1 MPAIRPMFRAV
12 DCDLVRLAD
21 VTAVDLAAVVAAHVT
36 AGRFAIGGYGE
47 TRRIYGAPGYPPS
60 LHLGLDVW
68 GRACD
73 TVIAPVDGGVV
84 DLVDHAGAGDFGPT
98 LTIRAAADGVLLR
111 IAHLS
116 RESLATLHV
125 GEPVEAG
132 EVIGRMGSPVV
143 NGGWPPHVH
152 VQVITALDDPGV
164 VPTGIE
170 GGGWLRRCPDPARW
184 VLG

>member
-1 MPAIRPMFRAV
+1 MFRAV

-21 VTAVDLAAVVAAHVT
+21 VAATDLAVVVAAHVS

-68 GRACD
+68 GRAGD
-73 TVIAPVDGGVV
+73 AVIAPVDGEVV
-84 DLVDHAGAGDFGPT
+84 SVVDHAGDGDFGPT
-98 LTIRAAADGVLLR
+98 ITIRSAADGVLLR

-116 RESLATLHV
+116 RESLATVVV
-125 GEPVEAG
+125 GERVEAG
-132 EVIGRMGSPVV
+132 EVIGRMGAPKV

-152 VQVITALDDPGV
+152 VQVVDDIRCPGV
-164 VPTGIE
+164 VPIGSTATD
-170 GGGWLRRCPDPARW
+170 WLRRCPDPSRY
-184 VLG
+184 VVG